1 MAASPSWTASAYPRL
16 QSPTLR
22 TIVALVVTLVVVL
35 VLAVAWPELWM
46 FVIGSIY
53 VVAVFPAVDRLAKVM
68 RRPLAI
74 LVVFGVTF
82 ALLLAFVLVVAGN
95 LVTQAQQFVHELPSI
110 AASIEDAIRA
120 LQARIGVA
128 TGPVAPDATGIQQ
141 GLVDAARTAMAAI
154 GGPVVGWSVGVIGAL
169 VSFVIV
175 PFWAFYLLND
185 WPRLKESLRK
195 RLPAEWRPDIEAV
208 GTIVTSAFS
217 HWLRGQLI
225 ACAIAGV
232 FTFLEVRI
240 LGLLISPALG
250 DLALLMGT
258 FSAVFE
264 FIPNIGPTV
273 ALIPQLF
280 AGVLAGPIGVLGVV
294 AGWVIAQQIENAIV
308 VPRIQGQANDL
319 HPTVILFVL
328 VVGGALAG
336 VLGVILA
343 VPVTAAS
350 VQVVAYVFDRVSQ
363 PTDPVRAAT
372 VGPAGAGGNPA

>member
-1 MAASPSWTASAYPRL
+1 MTASPSSTGSAYPRL

-22 TIVALVVTLVVVL
+22 TIVALVVALVVVL
-35 VLAVAWPELWM
+35 VLTVAWPELWM
-46 FVIGSIY
+46 FVIGFIY
-53 VVAVFPAVDRLAKVM
+53 VVAVFPVVDRLAGVM

-82 ALLLAFVLVVAGN
+82 VLLLAFVLVVAGN
-95 LVTQAQQFVHELPSI
+95 LATQAQQFVRELPSI
-110 AASIEDAIRA
+110 GASIEDAIHD
-120 LQARIGVA
+120 LQVRVGVA
-128 TGPVAPDATGIQQ
+128 TSPGAPTATGIQQ
-141 GLVDAARTAMAAI
+141 GLVDAARTAVAAI

-185 WPRLKESLRK
+185 WPTLRAGLRE

-225 ACAIAGV
+225 ACAIAGLL
-232 FTFLEVRI
+232 TFLEFRI
-240 LGLLISPALG
+240 LGLLISPALS
-250 DLALLMGT
+250 DLALLMAT

-264 FIPNIGPTV
+264 FIPNIGPTM

-294 AGWVIAQQIENAIV
+294 LGWVIAQQIENAIV

-350 VQVVAYVFDRVSQ
+350 VQVVAYVFDRASH

-372 VGPAGAGGNPA
+372 VGPAAAGGNPA